1 MVVPSPCET
10 EASGAMEGQSGS
22 FRDEGDKSPL
32 FGSGKSI
39 WSRWCHPPHKR
50 HNRGLT
56 ANGSAETA
64 RETDFKSK

>member
-1 MVVPSPCET
+1 MVVPSLCET

-39 WSRWCHPPHKR
+39 
-50 HNRGLT
+50 
-56 ANGSAETA
+56 
-64 RETDFKSK
+64 